1 MYGCRLPWSRQD
13 FCLSHRLLRRGLENR
28 IPTGNSG
35 DPALDEVLDTEIGH
49 FGVEGAQRA

>member
-35 DPALDEVLDTEIGH
+35 DPALDEVLYTEIGH